1 MVVAMLECGPVSVS
15 LRNLCRGVCACC
27 MLEFRHVIRHGD
39 CSYARVLSC
48 MPISALTSAYC
59 LRVCRHHLNGFLFL
73 CSGFAF
79 IPMSID
85 SLLMVGLLVGL
96 CGACAVGLQILKLY
110 ASFLVL
116 HIIATVLSSL
126 DG

>member
-1 MVVAMLECGPVSVS
+1 VVVAMLECGPVSVS

-27 MLEFRHVIRHGD
+27 MLAFWHVIRHGD

-48 MPISALTSAYC
+48 MPMSALTSAC
-59 LRVCRHHLNGFLFL
+59 CSLNGFLFL

-85 SLLMVGLLVGL
+85 SLLMVGLLVWL
-96 CGACAVGLQILKLY
+96 CGACAVGLQILKL
-110 ASFLVL
+110 
-116 HIIATVLSSL
+116 
-126 DG
+126 